1 MCHAIGTFHVVRT
14 SLGVVAVFE
23 RGESMGDKPGGNAPE
38 GSRRILVAEDNK
50 TTAESAA
57 KLLALL
63 GNEVL
68 VAHNGPQ
75 AIALALSWRPEFIL
89 LDIGLPAIDGYAV
102 AAHLRHE
109 EVCQDTI
116 IIAVT
121 GYGQEDDRRRSHEAG
136 IDHHL
141 LKPVSSDVL
150 LPLLSRA
157 VTSSCAGD

>member
-1 MCHAIGTFHVVRT
+1 
-14 SLGVVAVFE
+14 
-23 RGESMGDKPGGNAPE
+23 MGNKNARRAGGW
-38 GSRRILVAEDNK
+38 
-50 TTAESAA
+50 
-57 KLLALL
+57 
-63 GNEVL
+63 
-68 VAHNGPQ
+68 PQ
-75 AIALALSWRPEFIL
+75 AIELALSWRPEFIL

-102 AAHLRHE
+102 AAHLRQE

-157 VTSSCAGD
+157 GTSSCAGD

>member
-1 MCHAIGTFHVVRT
+1 M
-14 SLGVVAVFE
+14 E
-23 RGESMGDKPGGNAPE
+23 DKPGGNGPE

-57 KLLALL
+57 KLLELL
-63 GNEVL
+63 GHEVL
-68 VAHNGPQ
+68 VARDGTQ

-89 LDIGLPAIDGYAV
+89 LDIALPTIDGYAV
-102 AAHLRHE
+102 AARLRQE
-109 EVCQDTI
+109 DVCRDTI

-121 GYGQEDDRRRSHEAG
+121 GYGQENDRRRSHEAG

-150 LPLLSRA
+150 LPLLSRPG
-157 VTSSCAGD
+157 TSSCAGD

>member
-1 MCHAIGTFHVVRT
+1 
-14 SLGVVAVFE
+14 
-23 RGESMGDKPGGNAPE
+23 MGDKPGANAPAV
-38 GSRRILVAEDNK
+38 SRRILVAEDSK
-50 TTAESAA
+50 FAAESSA
-57 KLLALL
+57 KLLELL
-63 GNEVL
+63 GHEVL

-75 AIALALSWRPEFIL
+75 AIELALSWQPEVIL

-102 AAHLRHE
+102 AAHLRQK
-109 EVCQDTI
+109 EVCRDTI

-157 VTSSCAGD
+157 DTSSCAGD

>member
-63 GNEVL
+63 GHEVL

-141 LKPVSSDVL
+141 LKPVSSEVL

-157 VTSSCAGD
+157 VTSACAGD

>member
-1 MCHAIGTFHVVRT
+1 M
-14 SLGVVAVFE
+14 E
-23 RGESMGDKPGGNAPE
+23 DKPRGNAPE

-63 GNEVL
+63 GHEVV

-102 AAHLRHE
+102 AAHLRQE

-121 GYGQEDDRRRSHEAG
+121 GYGQEDDRRRSHDAG

-141 LKPVSSDVL
+141 LKPVSADAL
-150 LPLLSRA
+150 LSLLSRSGTA
-157 VTSSCAGD
+157 SCPGD

>member
-1 MCHAIGTFHVVRT
+1 
-14 SLGVVAVFE
+14 
-23 RGESMGDKPGGNAPE
+23 MGDKPGANAPAV
-38 GSRRILVAEDNK
+38 SRRILVAEDSK
-50 TTAESAA
+50 FAAESSA
-57 KLLALL
+57 KLLELL
-63 GNEVL
+63 GHEVL

-75 AIALALSWRPEFIL
+75 AIELALSWQPEVIL

-102 AAHLRHE
+102 AAHLRQK
-109 EVCQDTI
+109 EVCRDTI

-157 VTSSCAGD
+157 VTSACAGD